1 MIRDR
6 IARERCSGEPGVAGA
21 RASAGAAILIAAVA
35 ITPFSVV
42 SADAAECADLAT
54 LALPQ
59 TKIDAAQ
66 SIPAGSY
73 APPYA
78 KPLAD
83 LPAFCRVHGVVSPVP
98 GSVIGF
104 EVWLPQTNWNRKLE
118 MFGNGGCSS
127 DMSYPDMAARLKAAY
142 VSVATDTGHIGSD
155 PSFAI
160 ARPES
165 IPDWGYRA
173 VHETV
178 ERAKLLTHAF
188 YGEPPAHNYFR
199 GCSTG
204 GHQALMEAQR
214 FPIDFDGIIAGD
226 PGNNRT
232 HLNAGFLWQYIVNHQ
247 H

>member
-1 MIRDR
+1 
-6 IARERCSGEPGVAGA
+6 V
-21 RASAGAAILIAAVA
+21 GAAILIAAVA
-35 ITPFSVV
+35 ITPLSVV
-42 SADAAECADLAT
+42 SADAAECGDLAT

-73 APPYA
+73 TPPYT

-118 MFGNGGCSS
+118 MFGNGGYSS

-178 ERAKLLTHAF
+178 ERAKLLIRAF
-188 YGEPPAHNYFR
+188 YGEPPSSQLF
-199 GCSTG
+199 
-204 GHQALMEAQR
+204 
-214 FPIDFDGIIAGD
+214 
-226 PGNNRT
+226 
-232 HLNAGFLWQYIVNHQ
+232 
-247 H
+247 